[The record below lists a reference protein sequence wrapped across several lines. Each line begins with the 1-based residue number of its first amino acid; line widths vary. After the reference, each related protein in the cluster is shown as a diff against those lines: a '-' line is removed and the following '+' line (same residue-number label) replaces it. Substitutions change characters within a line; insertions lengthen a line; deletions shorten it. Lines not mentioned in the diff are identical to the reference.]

1 MLITSAPSFGAE
13 AEKEEEG
20 FKLRVEAEN
29 YAKLSGEFQPWSEG
43 AASNWY
49 YMYVS
54 SKDGDRTKL
63 HQLEYEFSVPENGY
77 YKITGAATRRETHW
91 TSDYVVYINDEANKV
106 KSYKAIKSIPK
117 LASGSLDL
125 CDWGVFYLKKGMN
138 RLYFKADRN
147 DPVSSGKN
155 YVVYFDYFDVEKA
168 TSNDLKITDVKF
180 SDRIIG
186 FYENTENVMLE
197 IDYSMKLDREKKY
210 NLYIEDAWQRPVMD
224 KEIVAKTGNKALF
237 SLGKF
242 KNGWY
247 RIYVKDG
254 GAVLNDYLAFTV
266 VTPFSELTNKDSC
279 IATDVAATYDYYC
292 MDMPEEI
299 ARVLKLQGFNWIR
312 ERSNTWYEREKEE
325 NDTLAAER
333 KAGLNIT
340 SITEY
345 KYGEVNKIKEFD
357 LYEVYKDFRDVTK
370 LNPALVDM
378 YEFQNEPDLWK
389 RPPELAESQI
399 AMHKAVTIGLLDSG
413 EDPYVAMAG
422 NAYIGD
428 YPYFELQL
436 QNDMMKY
443 SNIYNFHAYHGL
455 AAKSQYARKVSN
467 AYSPEDNIR
476 PTFATENGVA
486 CTPADDGVFPVDEQ
500 KRQARYAITGAVD
513 LLTTGTDKRFYF
525 LSRPWGSPAGSSGT
539 FHTTTYQPYPITAVL
554 ANMITQMGE
563 ANYKG
568 VMQNMPEGVNG
579 YLFDDGVGNDV
590 AVFYSSNQN
599 YINLKADKIK
609 YVDMY
614 GYEEYKYADKEGN
627 IKLLVSEDP
636 IFAKFDGRCSE
647 SLYYNANYDVCK
659 LKKITLDTNDRI
671 VLNPIWEDQDYNDT
685 LIMSKGFIFQGEEN
699 EEQHISLRTYNLN
712 DEEVEGTIEITP
724 EYEGVFDITV
734 ENPDFKLGPFEQTV
748 IKITLK
754 AKGKIEP
761 GTSGDIKFCGK
772 LKDGR
777 ELSPAVSRYWFY
789 QMSQKVKDED
799 ITVFEG
805 YEYPENWDLLNIEV
819 PGIITAETDEENRK
833 ITMHIDHNGGRVG
846 WFFPGFN
853 MVDDAA
859 QTAETR
865 AKMKESDGI
874 VLKRQNTGNGEG
886 GYNNTTLFVGMAD
899 GRSYWSGD
907 GSGVPFSTDEV
918 TLTFPWEVFAL
929 YSSPLGLNDVRDF
942 NPEEI
947 VRISVG
953 VSGSTADKPIPDQ
966 TIWDFGV
973 YKASSD
979 IQTAHGGKLTFEGA
993 ENEQHFKNASE
1004 LKLAAILPENEPVD
1018 DIRVVL
1024 GTKIYDK
1031 WKREGNKAIID
1042 TSDLKKGYYTF
1053 NVSAANN
1060 VNYRYI
1066 SFVNLYIDN

>member
-106 KSYKAIKSIPK
+106 KSYKAIKSIPN

-186 FYENTENVMLE
+186 FYENTEDVMLE

-224 KEIVAKTGNKALF
+224 KDITVKYGDRAIIP
-237 SLGKF
+237 LGKF

-266 VTPFSELTNKDSC
+266 VTPFSERTNKDSC

-299 ARVLKLQGFNWIR
+299 ARVLKLQGFNTIR

-325 NDTLAAER
+325 NETLAAER
-333 KAGLNIT
+333 KAGFDIT

-345 KYGEVNKIKEFD
+345 KYGEVHKIKDFD
-357 LYEVYKDFRDVTK
+357 LYEVYKDFKDITK

-389 RPPELAESQI
+389 RPPELAESHV

-422 NAYIGD
+422 GAYVGD
-428 YPYFELQL
+428 YIFFDLQL
-436 QNDMMKY
+436 QNDLMKY
-443 SNIYNFHAYHGL
+443 SNVYNFHAYSGL
-455 AAKSQYARKVSN
+455 AAKSEYARKVSN

-476 PTFATENGVA
+476 PTYATENGVA
-486 CTPADDGVFPVDEQ
+486 CTPADDGVFPVDQQ
-500 KRQARYAITGAVD
+500 KNQARYAITGAVD
-513 LLTTGTDKRFYF
+513 MLITGTDKRFYF
-525 LSRPWGSPAGSSGT
+525 LSRPWSSPGGSFGT
-539 FHTTTYQPYPITAVL
+539 FHTTTYQPYPITAVF

-568 VMQNMPEGVNG
+568 VMQNMPEGVKA
-579 YLFDDGVGNDV
+579 YLFDDGAGNDV

-609 YVDMY
+609 YADMY
-614 GYEEYKYADKEGN
+614 GYEEYKYADKDGN

-636 IFAKFDGRCSE
+636 IFAKFDGRCDE
-647 SLYYNANYDVCK
+647 SLYYYANYDVCK

-685 LIMSKGFIFQGEEN
+685 MIMSKGFIFQGEEN
-699 EEQHISLRTYNLN
+699 EEQHISLRMYNLN

-724 EYEGVFDITV
+724 EYEGIFDITV
-734 ENPDFKLGPFEQTV
+734 ENPDFKLGPFEQTA

-754 AKGKIEP
+754 TKGKFRP

-777 ELSPAVSRYWFY
+777 ELSQAVSRYWFY
-789 QMSQKVKDED
+789 QLSQEVKDED
-799 ITVFEG
+799 ITAFDG
-805 YEYPENWDLLNIEV
+805 YEFGKNWDLTNIET
-819 PGIITAETDEENRK
+819 PGTITADTEAETRK
-833 ITMHIDHNGGRVG
+833 ITMHFSHNGGKVG
-846 WFFPGFN
+846 WLFPKFYLKG
-853 MVDDAA
+853 
-859 QTAETR
+859 QTEETM
-865 AKMKESDGI
+865 KKVKESDGI
-874 VLKRQNTGNGEG
+874 VFKRVCSDNTTDGTN
-886 GYNNTTLFVGMAD
+886 NNTLFAVMKD

-907 GSGVPFSTDEV
+907 GSGVPYSTDEV
-918 TLTFPWEVFAL
+918 TLTYPWDVFAL
-929 YSSPLGLNDVRDF
+929 YSSPLGMNDVRDF

-947 VRISVG
+947 EYIMLGISG
-953 VSGSTADKPIPDQ
+953 VSVTDIPDA
-966 TIWDFGV
+966 TFWDFGV

-979 IQTAHGGKLTFEGA
+979 IQTAHNGKLTFEGA

-1004 LKLAAILPENEPVD
+1004 LKLTAILPDNEPVD

-1031 WKREGNKAIID
+1031 WKREGNKVIID
-1042 TSDLKKGYYTF
+1042 TSDLKKGLYTF
-1053 NVSAANN
+1053 NVSAENN

-1066 SFVNLYIDN
+1066 GFVNIYIDN